1 MKGLPE
7 AIDRLMAIEFRGE
20 GMLDGVTDPLY
31 RAARAAHSGPLAWEA
46 AAKLRD
52 AAKTGQPVYIATG
65 QVHPVALPFGETDG
79 PPGAAALARALV
91 LCTTAPV
98 ILLCEPSVCNT
109 LVHTCRGA
117 RLTVRE
123 DSSQLPL
130 PRSVAVQA
138 FPIDPDEAADRA
150 SDLAKDAAAIVTI
163 EKIGRAAD
171 GGYYSGPGNDN
182 SPYLC
187 KVDLLVDAIRE
198 AGGVT
203 VGIGDLGN
211 EIGMA
216 CISESIAS
224 ILPQGKT
231 IASIVA
237 TDVLVLA
244 ATSNWGAY
252 AVCAALAGLERNAS
266 LVHTAELERDMIFE
280 CCRAGGVDGHST
292 APTMEI
298 DGAPWTTHA
307 AFVQLLHDM
316 VEISISVRDSERMRF
331 EGS

>member
-46 AAKLRD
+46 AVRLRE
-52 AAKTGQPVYIATG
+52 AAKSRQPIYIATG
-65 QVHPVALPFGETDG
+65 QVHPRALPFGETDG

-91 LCTTAPV
+91 LSTTAPV

-109 LVHTCRGA
+109 LARTCQGA
-117 RLTVRE
+117 RLNVRE
-123 DSSQLPL
+123 NASQLPA
-130 PRSVAVQA
+130 PRSVVVQA
-138 FPIDPDEAADRA
+138 FPIDASEAADLA
-150 SDLAKDAAAIVTI
+150 STMAKDAAAIVTI

-171 GGYYSGPGNDN
+171 GCYYSGPGNDN
-182 SPYLC
+182 SAYLA

-203 VGIGDLGN
+203 IGIGDLGN

-216 CISESIAS
+216 CVAETLAAL
-224 ILPQGKT
+224 LPQGKT
-231 IASIVA
+231 IATVVP
-237 TDVLVLA
+237 TDVAVVA

-266 LVHTAELERDMIFE
+266 LVHTGELERDMIYE
-280 CCRAGGVDGHST
+280 CCRGGGVDGHST
-292 APTMEI
+292 APTMEV
-298 DGAPWTTHA
+298 DGAAWTTHA